1 MRKYLYNSL
10 IRVLLPLLLLRL
22 WIKGKQAPDYRL
34 RWKERLGY
42 FQTPEEN
49 RHGIC
54 FHCVSVGE
62 ANAAAPLIKQLQQQ
76 FPYFP
81 ITVTTTTPTG
91 SDQVRRMFGSSVF
104 HIYLPFDTPGAIKR
118 FYQQTQPKLLVIFET
133 ELWPNL
139 LHFAQQFRIKTL
151 LANARLSEKSA
162 QGYQKAPTLSRKMM
176 ADISLIAAHNQQDG
190 NRFLNLGLT
199 PNKLTITGSVK
210 FDITIDKHLKQQ
222 SQLLKQQW
230 LQPSIYPRPIW
241 VAGSTHEGEE
251 ALILESYQQALK
263 TQPHLLLVLVPR
275 HQDRFEKVA
284 ELIHLSGLNYVRRS
298 DNAVPKRTTQVIL
311 GDTMGELLLFWALA
325 DVAFVGGSLV
335 AHGGHNPLE
344 PSALD
349 VPVISGKHVVNFKQ
363 IYQSLQTSNA
373 VLMVENSEQLT
384 KAVLL
389 LLAEKPIG
397 QNLCKNATL
406 VISEN
411 QGAMGRLNQHI
422 CQLLAA

>member
-10 IRVLLPLLLLRL
+10 IRILVPLLLLRL

-34 RWKERLGY
+34 RWRERLGY
-42 FQTPEEN
+42 FKTSEAN

-81 ITVTTTTPTG
+81 ITITTTTPTG
-91 SDQVRRMFGSSVF
+91 SDQVRRMFGDSVF

-139 LHFAQQFRIKTL
+139 LHFAQKFRIKTL

-162 QGYQKAPTLSRKMM
+162 LGYQKAPTLSRKMM
-176 ADISLIAAHNQQDG
+176 ADISLIAAHAQQDA
-190 NRFLNLGLT
+190 NRFLKLGLT
-199 PNKLTITGSVK
+199 PNKLAITGSIK
-210 FDITIDKHLKQQ
+210 FDISIDKHLKQQ
-222 SQLLKQQW
+222 SQQLKQQW
-230 LQPSIYPRPIW
+230 LAPSSYQRPIW

-251 ALILESYQQALK
+251 ELILSSYKQALQ

-275 HQDRFEKVA
+275 HQERFEQVA
-284 ELIHLSGLNYVRRS
+284 ELVHLSGLNYIKRS
-298 DNAVPKRTTQVIL
+298 DGSLPDASTQVIL

-325 DVAFVGGSLV
+325 DIAFVGGSLV
-335 AHGGHNPLE
+335 QHGGHNPLE

-349 VPVISGKHVVNFKQ
+349 VPVISGKHVFNFKQ

-373 VLMVENSEQLT
+373 VLMVENPVQLT
-384 KAVLL
+384 NAVLQ
-389 LLAEKPIG
+389 LLAEKRMR
-397 QNLCKNATL
+397 QNMCKNATL

-411 QGAMGRLNQHI
+411 QGATGRLNQHI
-422 CQLLAA
+422 CQILAA